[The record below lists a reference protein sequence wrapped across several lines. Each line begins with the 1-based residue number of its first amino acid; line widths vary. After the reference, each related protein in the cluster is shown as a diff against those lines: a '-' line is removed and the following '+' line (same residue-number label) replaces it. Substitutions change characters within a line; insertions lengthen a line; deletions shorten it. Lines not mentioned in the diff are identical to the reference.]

1 MDLQQIK
8 YFITAA
14 RCLNFSKAADQLYI
28 TQPALSRQ
36 ITSIEKE
43 LNIQLFIRI
52 GHELKLTPAAK
63 VLYSEFSKLHEH
75 YETSVERANTAQ
87 HALTG
92 RLSIGVLDGA
102 RVDDIF
108 ANMLTDFERNYSEV
122 ELVLSY
128 MNLNELISSLYDGG
142 LDIAFTLFFEV
153 ENRRYIEYKTIA
165 ESKDLIAM
173 HGTHP
178 LAEKDRVGLG
188 ELENE
193 TFICVDTN
201 VSEMSSA
208 LILEGFRKHGFRPNI
223 RYSPSLYTSAL
234 LVQSGLGIT
243 MFDTRSIFRFVPGI
257 KFLDTDQVRNP
268 SLVAAWHRDNTNPA
282 FATFKKLLLKG

>member
-1 MDLQQIK
+1 MDFQQIK
-8 YFITAA
+8 YFITAV

-43 LNIQLFIRI
+43 LNIQLFIRVS
-52 GHELKLTPAAK
+52 HELKLTPAAK
-63 VLYSEFSKLHEH
+63 VLYEEFSQLYDH
-75 YETSVERANTAQ
+75 YESSIERANKAQ

-92 RLSIGVLDGA
+92 RLAIGVLDGT

-108 ANMLTDFERNYSEV
+108 ADILKRFSEDYSEI
-122 ELVLSY
+122 ELVLRY
-128 MNLNELISSLYDGG
+128 MNLNELIAGLYDGT

-153 ENRRYIEYKTIA
+153 ENRRYLEYKTIR
-165 ESKDLIAM
+165 ESRDHIAV
-173 HGTHP
+173 HKTHP
-178 LAEKDRVGLG
+178 LAAKDYVGLG

-193 TFICVDTN
+193 TFIIVNTN
-201 VSEMSSA
+201 VSEASSA
-208 LILEGFRKHGFRPNI
+208 LILEGFKKHGFRPNV

-243 MFDTRSIFRFVPGI
+243 MFDSRSIFRTVPGI
-257 KFLDTDQVRNP
+257 KFLDTEQVSNP

-282 FATFKKLLLKG
+282 FDTFKSYF